1 MKLIAIGGRWTT
13 SVNCLRTGLFSVGLG
28 FEERRRAEFI
38 ARENIKR
45 FRQQVENCTD
55 DRQRN
60 TLKVLLASEQA
71 HLERLEDE
79 HAKLGTTRPHPVK

>member
-1 MKLIAIGGRWTT
+1 L
-13 SVNCLRTGLFSVGLG
+13 
-28 FEERRRAEFI
+28 RRATVQEFI

-45 FRQQVENCTD
+45 FRRQLENCTD
-55 DRQRN
+55 DRQRD

-79 HAKLGTTRPHPVK
+79 HAKLGTTRPHPE